1 MARTSILGN
10 VAVKIGMQ
18 SAGFNKSLNKSLL
31 KLKKFGKSAEK
42 IGKTLSIGFTTPLVA
57 GFAKSIMLF
66 DKQAKAIAQVEQGL
80 KTTGNAAGFTSKELQ
95 KMASGLQGITIFGD
109 EDILKDV
116 TSQLL
121 TFTNISGDA
130 FARTQKAA
138 LDLATRLD
146 GDLKS
151 ASIQLGKALND
162 PVANLSA
169 LSRSGIQFSAQQKA
183 VIKDL
188 ADTNQLAAAQAI
200 ILDELEKQY
209 GGSAEAARKA
219 GAGGL
224 QALSNSFGD
233 ILERVGES
241 LNPVLN
247 RLVAFFDEIAVKA
260 SNLSDKQIRLG
271 VAIGIAVAAI
281 GPMIYVIGLL
291 AKAFVALATPLALK
305 IAAIAALAVGIN
317 YLYQNAGALAD
328 RFVYAFNVAKEA
340 VLGMTASAID
350 ALASLVGVFDSV
362 TALGLRGMAVGM
374 RSGLGNIKKD
384 FTEFK
389 GFTETLTD
397 TLSALGGAL
406 DNVFTGMQ
414 GGSNS
419 SISSGGSGSRQNFG
433 ENIGRGSVQAVGFG
447 PVETLSAI
455 INLAPVAAVKMQEL
469 TNMQIAQSQALAQTF
484 DQIADAFAR
493 TFVDG
498 LMDIK
503 NFGDAFKTLGKT
515 VVASLK
521 EIAAQMLKM
530 AIIKG
535 IGSILFPGAGTL
547 LTGFDLA
554 RQAFSGPGKMRAG
567 AGAVGGVAANKQSFN
582 ANLFLNGR
590 KMATESSFTNFRG
603 SQLGF

>member
-291 AKAFVALATPLALK
+291 ATAFVALATPLALK
-305 IAAIAALAVGIN
+305 IAAIVALAVGIN

-340 VLGMTASAID
+340 VLDMTASAID

-362 TALGLRGMAVGM
+362 TALGLRGMAVDM

-397 TLSALGGAL
+397 TISALGEAF
-406 DNVFTGMQ
+406 DNLFTGMQ
-414 GGSNS
+414 GGSN
-419 SISSGGSGSRQNFG
+419 SSGGSGSRQNFG
-433 ENIGRGSVQAVGFG
+433 ENIGRGSVQAVGSG
-447 PVETLSAI
+447 PVETLSGI
-455 INLAPVAAVKMQEL
+455 IELAPIAAVKMQEL

-567 AGAVGGVAANKQSFN
+567 GAGVASAANKQSFSAKLFIDGQN
-582 ANLFLNGR
+582 VRTTYEIANRRFNR
-590 KMATESSFTNFRG
+590 IVG
-603 SQLGF
+603 S